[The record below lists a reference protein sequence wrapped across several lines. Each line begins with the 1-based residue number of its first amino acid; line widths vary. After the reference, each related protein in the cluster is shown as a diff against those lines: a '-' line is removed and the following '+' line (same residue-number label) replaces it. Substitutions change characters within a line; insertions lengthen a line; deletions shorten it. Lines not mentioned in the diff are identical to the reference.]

1 MAAVSLPGYPSV
13 APPAPSGP
21 AKRRRWWLIGIVT
34 AWGLVLTLLAVWSVR
49 HDPPTV
55 ADQRDLAAA
64 MTVMDR
70 AAEVLAAAA
79 DGPDRV
85 VVLGFPTVDSACRI
99 TPLRSGAEAIWDM
112 TVYVQ
117 ADGARDALEEIAAAL
132 PADYRAETAGNE
144 TSNRIGLHADAGG
157 FVGVDA
163 DAQADA
169 QVLTLT
175 VSTGCRP
182 TGSGEHRERSE
193 ENHAP
198 ADPQSRDLPAALTA
212 PMRALRL
219 ILNRYNVGPPVACPE
234 GGARRMYTTV
244 SDSAPKDLGSSLQG
258 AVGGATVVR
267 ADPQLWA
274 YRTGSDSVVVAV
286 ANAEVTIKVTTGCR

>member
-13 APPAPSGP
+13 APPAPPGP

-34 AWGLVLTLLAVWSVR
+34 AWGLVLALLAVWSVR

-55 ADQRDLAAA
+55 ADQRNLAAA

-70 AAEVLAAAA
+70 AAEDLIAAA

-85 VVLGFPTVDSACRI
+85 VVLGAPTVDLECRI
-99 TPLRSGAEAIWDM
+99 TPVRSGSEAIWDM

-117 ADGARDALEEIAAAL
+117 ADGARNALEEIAAAL

-157 FVGVDA
+157 FVGIDA

-182 TGSGEHRERSE
+182 TGQREGAE
-193 ENHAP
+193 ENHAS
-198 ADPQSRDLPAALTA
+198 ADPTSRDLPAALTT
-212 PMRALRL
+212 ALKAL
-219 ILNRYNVGPPVACPE
+219 GLTLDRYDVGPTVACPD
-234 GGARRMYTTV
+234 GGTRRMYTSV
-244 SDSAPKDLGSSLQG
+244 NASAPKDLGRRLPGEVAG
-258 AVGGATVVR
+258 AIVVR
-267 ADPQLWA
+267 ADPGVWA
-274 YRTGSDSVVVAV
+274 YRTGTDSVVVTV
-286 ANAEVTIKVTTGCR
+286 ANTEVTTKVTTGCR